1 MHIGTEFSETA
12 AGTDSGA
19 TATHAAAA
27 GSNGSPDRMH
37 IVTAFSG
44 WVDEDSIVQIL
55 GGSAG
60 TTVVFES
67 KIDFSVEGH
76 SFHFAGLNVVGTPGA
91 AVAGKIAGSSSD
103 CQVNI
108 SGYSRP

>member
-27 GSNGSPDRMH
+27 GSNGSPDRTH
-37 IVTAFSG
+37 IVTALSG
-44 WVDEDSIVQIL
+44 HVDADSIVQIL

-67 KIDFSVEGH
+67 KVDISVEGLK
-76 SFHFAGLNVVGTPGA
+76 FHFGGLNVVGTPGA
-91 AVAGKIAGSSSD
+91 AVAGKIAGSSAD

-108 SGYSRP
+108 SGYSVP